1 MEHRIIQ
8 GNKSKPNRHSISD
21 GKTRSHALYR
31 SDCDAGVMAA
41 WYLCSE
47 FDYANYVLRSTLADK
62 FIVPI
67 CSTINA
73 ASTVMSYWF

>member
-1 MEHRIIQ
+1 
-8 GNKSKPNRHSISD
+8 
-21 GKTRSHALYR
+21 
-31 SDCDAGVMAA
+31 MAA

-47 FDYANYVLRSTLADK
+47 FDLANYVLRSVLADK

-73 ASTVMSYWF
+73 ASTVMFLLVLGWGFTFYVQLISRQTQEIDPEVDKVQQTATVDQG